1 MNLLIGALTIGC
13 IMVLLGLG
21 VFLSFRI
28 LDTVD
33 LTADGAFGVGAAV
46 AGALLVRGAPP
57 LVATVGAAVAGA
69 LAGVATGVIHT
80 RLLVSAL
87 LAGVLTSTA
96 LYSVSLTVMGSGNL
110 PLVGT
115 PTLVGGVERIGARL
129 GVPAELVLFDATVDG
144 GSVTILVAAALAAA
158 SAALLLGMF
167 LGTDLGLAMRA
178 AGDNP
183 PMARAVG
190 IDVGWMVVLGLA
202 LANGLIALSGAL
214 LAQYEGLANIQMG
227 VGALVAGLGGL
238 LVGET
243 LVGRRPLMRWIA
255 GVLLG
260 TVLLRLLVAA
270 AIRAGLHPNAL
281 KLITAG
287 LVLAVLALP
296 HLLSVRRVRHRHA

>member
-1 MNLLIGALTIGC
+1 
-13 IMVLLGLG
+13 
-21 VFLSFRI
+21 
-28 LDTVD
+28 
-33 LTADGAFGVGAAV
+33 
-46 AGALLVRGAPP
+46 
-57 LVATVGAAVAGA
+57 
-69 LAGVATGVIHT
+69 
-80 RLLVSAL
+80 
-87 LAGVLTSTA
+87 
-96 LYSVSLTVMGSGNL
+96 MGSGNL
-110 PLVGT
+110 PLVGS
-115 PTLVGGVERIGARL
+115 PTLVDGVERIGARL

-144 GSVTILVAAALAAA
+144 GSLVILVAAALAAA

-296 HLLSVRRVRHRHA
+296 HLLSLRRMRHRHA